1 MMRREVG
8 SLFPGLAVGVF
19 LLCMSGVSVG
29 GEGAVQSTS
38 PREVVFDGPLGN
50 VVLADQKPGEHRIW
64 VNDWAGAVYSRAILF
79 DADSGDMLGAV
90 ETGWEGVKLDLPV
103 GGEHIYSSALYMS
116 RGYHGERT
124 DALEYINRATLRVE
138 GEIILPPKS
147 GRGLPN
153 TNHSNLSDDES
164 FLFQTFFTPAS
175 SVGVVDL
182 RSKTYIGEIETAG
195 CAYVMSAGPRRFFS
209 LCGDGSALA
218 IEIDDT
224 GREARRKR
232 YGGLFDPQAD
242 PISGTAVRS
251 GDRWYLVTH
260 LGQVHAI
267 DVGGQDL
274 AHKVLWSATEK
285 AASGK
290 TWIPSEIYQNLAMHR
305 AQNRLYI
312 LMGEQDLTPKGGGTD
327 YHRKVGTE
335 IWVFDVG
342 TGKRLQQI
350 KLSQPM
356 TAIAVSQDERP
367 LLYAANGFS
376 TDVLVMD
383 VQNGEVLRTL
393 HTGFHGMPMILQPV
407 EPR

>member
-8 SLFPGLAVGVF
+8 SMLPSLAVGLFVF
-19 LLCMSGVSVG
+19 FASNASLG
-29 GEGAVQSTS
+29 GEPVPSGFS
-38 PREVVFDGPLGN
+38 REVVFDGPVEN
-50 VVLADQKPGEHRIW
+50 VVLEEQKPGEHRIW

-79 DADSGDMLGAV
+79 NADSGDMLGAV

-103 GGEHIYSSALYMS
+103 GGDHIYSSALYMS

-124 DALEYINRATLRVE
+124 DALEYINRSTLSVE

-182 RSKTYIGEIETAG
+182 RAKKYIGEIQTAG

-218 IEIDDT
+218 VQIDDNGKEA
-224 GREARRKR
+224 GRTR
-232 YGGLFDPQAD
+232 YRGLFDPKVD
-242 PISGTAVRS
+242 PLSGTAVRA
-251 GDRWYLVTH
+251 GDRWYLITY

-267 DVGGQDL
+267 DVGGRDL
-274 AHKVLWSATEK
+274 VHKALWNVSEK
-285 AASGK
+285 SASGK
-290 TWIPSEIYQNLAMHR
+290 TWIPSEIYQNLAVHR
-305 AQNRLYI
+305 AQNRLYV
-312 LMGEQDLTPKGGGTD
+312 LMGEQDLTPKGGGSD
-327 YHRKVGTE
+327 YHRRGGTE
-335 IWVFDVG
+335 IRAFDAT
-342 TGKRLQQI
+342 TGKLLQRV
-350 KLSQPM
+350 KLPQPM
-356 TAIAVSQDERP
+356 TAIAVSQDEQP
-367 LLYAANGFS
+367 LLYAAIAFS
-376 TDVLVMD
+376 TDVLVID
-383 VQNGEVLRTL
+383 VKSGEVVRTL
-393 HTGFHGMPMILQPV
+393 HAGFNGMPMILQPV